1 MGVSHMSD
9 NPYLP
14 KLARLIEAVEM
25 TAIEKLFRF
34 EFVNEEDAK
43 AFSYKPGQFVVVSV
57 PGVGESPIS
66 ICKSPTR
73 PGPLELLIRRV
84 GRVTN
89 AIHKLK
95 PGDVVGIRGP
105 LGNGFPMERMKGY
118 DIVLI
123 AGGLGVAPLM
133 SVLQYVIDR
142 REDYGDV
149 VLLYGVRS
157 YQEAL
162 FRDMAVDLIKH
173 PEKTGIKAFLSF
185 ERDDPVFAKLMEE
198 RPQNVRKGVVT
209 VLFECADPYIKP
221 GRVCVVVCGPPVM
234 YRFVLRELVKR
245 NVPPERI
252 YLTLER
258 RMKCGIGKCGHC
270 VVGGATAIRHVCK
283 DGPVFTYS
291 DVLAVRGLV

>member
-1 MGVSHMSD
+1 MSSA
-9 NPYLP
+9 YLP
-14 KLARLIEAVEM
+14 KLAKIVEVTEM
-25 TAIEKLFRF
+25 TAIEKLFKLQ
-34 EFVNEEDAK
+34 FVNEEDAK
-43 AFSYKPGQFVVVSV
+43 SFTFKPGQFVEVNV

-73 PGPLELLIRRV
+73 PGPLELLIRRI

-105 LGNGFPMERMKGY
+105 FGNGFPMEKMKGY
-118 DIVLI
+118 DVLLI
-123 AGGLGVAPLM
+123 AGGLGIAPLM

-142 REDYGDV
+142 REDYGEV
-149 VLLYGVRS
+149 TLLYGVRS

-162 FRDMAVDLIKH
+162 FRDMAIDLIKH
-173 PEKTGIKAFLSF
+173 PEKACLRTFLSY
-185 ERDDPVFAKLMEE
+185 ERDDPVFVSLMRDHPE
-198 RPQNVRKGVVT
+198 NVRKGVVT

-221 GRVCVVVCGPPVM
+221 DKVCAVVCGPPIM
-234 YRFVLRELVKR
+234 YRFVLKELAKR
-245 NVPPERI
+245 NIPPNNI
-252 YLTLER
+252 YITLER

-270 VVGGATAIRHVCK
+270 IVGGATAIRYICK

-291 DVLAVRGLV
+291 DVLSVRGLV

>member
-1 MGVSHMSD
+1 MGVSHMSN

-185 ERDDPVFAKLMEE
+185 EREDPAFAKIMEE

-270 VVGGATAIRHVCK
+270 VVGGATAIRYICK

>member
-1 MGVSHMSD
+1 MST

-43 AFSYKPGQFVVVSV
+43 AFSYKPGQFVAVSV
-57 PGVGESPIS
+57 FGVGESPIS

-73 PGPLELLIRRV
+73 PGPLELLIRKV

-89 AIHKLK
+89 AIHKLRL
-95 PGDVVGIRGP
+95 GDVVGIRGP
-105 LGNGFPMERMKGY
+105 LGNGFPMEKMKGY
-118 DIVLI
+118 DVVLI
-123 AGGLGVAPLM
+123 AGGLGIAPLM
-133 SVLQYVIDR
+133 SVLQYVIDK

-149 VLLYGVRS
+149 ILLYGVRS

-185 ERDDPVFAKLMEE
+185 EREDPIFVKLMEE
-198 RPQNVRKGVVT
+198 HPQSVRKGVVT
-209 VLFECADPYIKP
+209 VLFECAEPYIKP
-221 GRVCVVVCGPPVM
+221 EKVCAVVCGPPVM
-234 YRFVLRELVKR
+234 YRFVLKELVKR
-245 NVPPERI
+245 GVPPERI

-270 VVGGATAIRHVCK
+270 IVGGATAIKYICK

>member
-1 MGVSHMSD
+1 MSS

-14 KLARLIEAVEM
+14 KLARLVEIVEM

-34 EFVNEEDAK
+34 EFVNDEDAK
-43 AFSYKPGQFVVVSV
+43 AFSYKPGQFVAVSV

-73 PGPLELLIRRV
+73 PGPLELLIRKV

-95 PGDVVGIRGP
+95 PGDVIGIRGP
-105 LGNGFPMERMKGY
+105 LGNGFPMEKMKGY

-123 AGGLGVAPLM
+123 AGGLGIAPLM
-133 SVLQYVIDR
+133 SVLQYVIDK

-149 VLLYGVRS
+149 ILLYGMRS

-162 FRDMAVDLIKH
+162 FRDMVVDLIKN
-173 PEKTGIKAFLSF
+173 PERAGIKTFLSF
-185 ERDDPVFAKLMEE
+185 ERDVLVFPKLMEE
-198 RPQNVRKGVVT
+198 HPQNVRRGVVT

-221 GRVCVVVCGPPVM
+221 DKVCAVVCGPPVM
-234 YRFVLRELVKR
+234 YRFVLKELAKR
-245 NVPPERI
+245 NVSPERI

-270 VVGGATAIRHVCK
+270 VVGGATAIRYICK

>member
-1 MGVSHMSD
+1 MSG

-14 KLARLIEAVEM
+14 KPAKLIEALEM

-43 AFSYKPGQFVVVSV
+43 SFSYKPGQFVTVSV

-66 ICKSPTR
+66 ICRSPTR

-89 AIHKLK
+89 AIHNLKL
-95 PGDVVGIRGP
+95 GDVVGIRGP
-105 LGNGFPMERMKGY
+105 LGNGFPMEEMKGY
-118 DIVLI
+118 DVLLI
-123 AGGLGVAPLM
+123 AGGLGIAPLM
-133 SVLQYVIDR
+133 SVLQYVIDK
-142 REDYGDV
+142 REEYGDV

-162 FRDMAVDLIKH
+162 FRDMAVDLIEN
-173 PEKTGIKAFLSF
+173 PEKAGIKTFLSF
-185 ERDDPVFAKLMEE
+185 EREDPVSSKLMEE
-198 RPQNVRKGVVT
+198 HPQNVRKGVVT

-221 GRVCVVVCGPPVM
+221 DKVCAVVCGPPVM
-234 YRFVLRELVKR
+234 YRFVLKELVKR
-245 NVPPERI
+245 DVPPERI

-270 VVGGATAIRHVCK
+270 VVGGATAIKYICK